1 MVSTTVSRI
10 KILNTLPSVLPSISL
25 KNIVLHPKL
34 AVHNLHLTIVSN
46 ANLTRQVFLLTGTI
60 PSTMEQIPNW
70 GENFAWDVLKTVT
83 GDVISKVLV
92 VLALIIYAR
101 LITGRWPLALIFS
114 TISTPS
120 YRTRRPRASA
130 ARYGP
135 TDSSLPRARELSS
148 PGNPTELEKHRYTR
162 DAIM

>member
-70 GENFAWDVLKTVT
+70 GENFAWDAYHR
-83 GDVISKVLV
+83 S
-92 VLALIIYAR
+92 LA
-101 LITGRWPLALIFS
+101 PC
-114 TISTPS
+114 TPS